1 VIFLCADDYGLCKS
15 ASESIQRCI
24 DAGVIDK
31 VSVFP
36 NIDQVDLAKILSK
49 RKIRTALHINLVEG
63 MCMADAGSIS
73 LIADESGK
81 FKHTFFGLFQLNL
94 FHPKELEEQVYRE
107 IKAQV
112 SFWKGLLPPDTALC
126 IDSHQH
132 THMIPAVFRALLR
145 VLQDEKITLKHLR
158 IPAEPIMPYIKVPS
172 LYLTYSPINLIKQWL
187 LKFLWQLNKT
197 YIKEEDIPYSYF
209 FGILFSGKMDEKRVR
224 KILPHYIKIAEKSPK
239 HIEVLFHPGY
249 HNAHVHDANDPNITF
264 THFYLSPN
272 RKTEYDSV
280 LSLSE
285 RSVV

>member
-1 VIFLCADDYGLCKS
+1 
-15 ASESIQRCI
+15 
-24 DAGVIDK
+24 
-31 VSVFP
+31 
-36 NIDQVDLAKILSK
+36 
-49 RKIRTALHINLVEG
+49 
-63 MCMADAGSIS
+63 MADAGSVS

-94 FHPKELEEQVYRE
+94 FHPKELEEQVYQE

-187 LKFLWQLNKT
+187 LNILWLMNKKHT
-197 YIKEEDIPYSYF
+197 INRKIPTAYF
-209 FGILFSGKMDEKRVR
+209 MGILFSGHMDERRV
-224 KILPHYIKIAEKSPK
+224 KLVLPEYIKLAEKTGRD
-239 HIEVLFHPGY
+239 IEVLFHPGY
-249 HNAHVHDANDPNITF
+249 VTEEEPDFEKNHIVF
-264 THFYLSPN
+264 QHFYFSET
-272 RKTEYDSV
+272 RKTEYDAV
-280 LSLSE
+280 MKIGKE
-285 RSVV
+285 GCRNAVH